1 MTPLE
6 QELAEFIVSALEL
19 DDISLTELDAN
30 TPLFGDGLGLDS
42 VDTLELAVLLTK
54 KYGVIVKQENDATQ
68 AAFVSLGSLAQF
80 VEETRIR

>member
-6 QELAEFIVSALEL
+6 QELTELIVSALEL
-19 DDISLTELDAN
+19 DDVSLTKLDAN

-42 VDTLELAVLLTK
+42 VDALELAVLLTK
-54 KYGVIVKQENDATQ
+54 KYGVILKQENDATQ

-80 VEETRIR
+80 VDETRIR